1 MNAASSLSSQATRAD
16 NRKAVFVQCDGIL
29 IEDRGITRAAQRL
42 VSLLDAA
49 EALRR
54 LQQHFLLFLVTCEPA
69 REKGPSGLSKAAGA
83 ARAIAEHLQQQR
95 VRIKRI
101 FHCPRRLNQQG
112 EHEPT
117 SFFYVA
123 GQEFGLDLKRSFLIS
138 GQPEILALAE
148 FAGVSG
154 ICVRTLSPNEHHR
167 SSPTSALVV
176 PGLREAADW
185 ISGCL
190 FMWNLEETD
199 AHAIDRAA
207 HILQQGGIGAFPTE
221 TVYGLGA
228 SIRHE
233 TAIARIFE
241 IKARPKFDPLIV
253 HVADEEQLEE
263 IVSHVPEKAHKLIT
277 HFWPGPLTLV
287 LPKLRSV
294 PDLVTAGLD
303 TVAVRMPRH
312 PLALALIRATH
323 SPIAA
328 PSANRFGRTSPT
340 TAEHVR
346 RAIGSQIDFLLDGGP
361 CPIGVESSIVS
372 LIGDQPILL
381 RPGGIPMEEI
391 ECLTGPL
398 GKPRTPAHQ
407 IRAPG
412 MLPHHYAPHTPLRLV
427 TNSAITTFEGGMR
440 VGYIAFRAPPPEI
453 NFAAVEVLS
462 PSGNLREAAANL
474 FGALHKLDDQKL
486 DLILAELVPE
496 QGLGRAINDRLN
508 RAAKSSAH

>member
-1 MNAASSLSSQATRAD
+1 MNETSSLSSQATRA
-16 NRKAVFVQCDGIL
+16 NKRKAVFIQCNGIL
-29 IEDRGITRAAQRL
+29 IEDRRDTRAAQRL
-42 VSLLDAA
+42 LSLPDAA
-49 EALRR
+49 EALHR
-54 LQQHFLLFLVTCEPA
+54 LQKHFLLFLVTCEPA
-69 REKGPSGLSKAAGA
+69 RENGRSIPSKASGA
-83 ARAIAEHLQQQR
+83 AAVIVEHLRRHR
-95 VRIKRI
+95 VRIERI
-101 FHCPRRLNQQG
+101 FHCPRRLNQPG
-112 EHEPT
+112 EHVPT
-117 SFFYVA
+117 SFFYTA
-123 GQEFGLDLKRSFLIS
+123 EEEFGLDLKRSFLIS
-138 GQPEILALAE
+138 GHADILALAQ
-148 FAGVSG
+148 FAGIFR
-154 ICVRTLSPNEHHR
+154 ICVRTLSPIEQCR
-167 SSPTSALVV
+167 SSPTNVLVV
-176 PGLREAADW
+176 PDLREAADW
-185 ISGCL
+185 ILGCL
-190 FMWNLEETD
+190 AMWDLEEAD
-199 AHAIDRAA
+199 AYAIDRAA

-263 IVSHVPEKAHKLIT
+263 IVSHVPAKAHKLIT

-372 LIGDQPILL
+372 LMGDQPLLL
-381 RPGGIPMEEI
+381 RPGGIPMEDI
-391 ECLTGPL
+391 ESLIGPL
-398 GKPRTPAHQ
+398 GKPRSPAHQ
-407 IRAPG
+407 ISAPG
-412 MLPHHYAPHTPLRLV
+412 MLPRHYAPHTPLRLV
-427 TNSAITTFEGGMR
+427 TNSAITTFEGGKR
-440 VGYIAFRAPPPEI
+440 VGYLAFRAPPPEI

-462 PSGNLREAAANL
+462 PAGNLREAAANL
-474 FGALHKLDDQKL
+474 FGALHRLDDQKL
-486 DLILAELVPE
+486 DLILAEPVPE
-496 QGLGRAINDRLN
+496 HGLGRAINDRLK
-508 RAAKSSAH
+508 RAAKNSAH